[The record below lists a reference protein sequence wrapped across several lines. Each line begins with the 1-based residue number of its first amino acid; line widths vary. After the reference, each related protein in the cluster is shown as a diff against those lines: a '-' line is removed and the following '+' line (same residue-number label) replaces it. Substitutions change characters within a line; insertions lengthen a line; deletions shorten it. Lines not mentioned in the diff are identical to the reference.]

1 MTEEIQIAFEL
12 DDKGMVGRQCPATDC
27 ERYFKLKP
35 GTGLN
40 TDVTQCP
47 YCGNKSPSGD
57 FLTTDQR
64 EYAISVAAREI
75 VGPLIK
81 QFARSVERQ
90 NRRQTKGLIRLDV
103 SVRYDPVPIH
113 NYVEEQLETEVI
125 CDQCGLEFAVYGV
138 FASCPDCGQL
148 NALKVLLSSLETA
161 KKKLALSKDRGLEQD
176 LRRDFLKDAL
186 ASSIGAFDAYGKALR
201 AHRAMAG
208 FSARSSLFQDIE
220 MLDAELC
227 AAGMPGVEQLIGTSA
242 WEDMKWFFQ
251 SRHVYSHNAGV
262 VDTRFVAKQ
271 PTHASL
277 LGRLLPLDATR
288 VEKNIEELGR
298 LARKLDS
305 RIT

>member
-1 MTEEIQIAFEL
+1 MTEEIQIEFEL
-12 DDKGMVGRQCPATDC
+12 DDKGMVGRQCPNADC

-40 TDVTQCP
+40 TDVTRCP

-64 EYAISVAAREI
+64 KHAISVATREI
-75 VGPLIK
+75 VGPRVK

-90 NRRQTKGLIRLDV
+90 NRRQPKGLIRFDV

-113 NYVEEQLETEVI
+113 NYVEKQLETEVI

-138 FASCPDCGQL
+138 FASCPDCGHL

-161 KKKLALSKDRGLEQD
+161 KKKLALSKDESLDED

-186 ASSIGAFDAYGKALR
+186 NGSVAAFDAYGKALR
-201 AHRAMAG
+201 TNLTKTS
-208 FSARSSLFQDIE
+208 FNARPNLFQDIE
-220 MLDAELC
+220 ALDLELQ
-227 AAGMPGVEQLIGTSA
+227 AVGIPSVEQMIGTLA

-251 SRHVYSHNAGV
+251 ARHVYSHNAGV
-262 VDTRFVAKQ
+262 VDVQFVAKQ
-271 PTHASL
+271 PTYAQK
-277 LGRLLPLDATR
+277 LGRLLLLDADE
-288 VEKNIEELGR
+288 VLKNIGALEL
-298 LARKLDS
+298 LARDIDS
-305 RIT
+305 KVR

>member
-1 MTEEIQIAFEL
+1 M
-12 DDKGMVGRQCPATDC
+12 
-27 ERYFKLKP
+27 
-35 GTGLN
+35 
-40 TDVTQCP
+40 
-47 YCGNKSPSGD
+47 
-57 FLTTDQR
+57 
-64 EYAISVAAREI
+64 AAREI

-208 FSARSSLFQDIE
+208 FSARSNLFQDIE

>member
-1 MTEEIQIAFEL
+1 MTYL
-12 DDKGMVGRQCPATDC
+12 CDMTP
-27 ERYFKLKP
+27 
-35 GTGLN
+35 
-40 TDVTQCP
+40 CP
-47 YCGNKSPSGD
+47 Y
-57 FLTTDQR
+57 TTMLR
-64 EYAISVAAREI
+64 
-75 VGPLIK
+75 
-81 QFARSVERQ
+81 
-90 NRRQTKGLIRLDV
+90 N
-103 SVRYDPVPIH
+103 
-113 NYVEEQLETEVI
+113 QLETEVI
-125 CDQCGLEFAVYGV
+125 CDQCGLEFAIYGV

-161 KKKLALSKDRGLEQD
+161 TKKLALSEDQSLEED

-186 ASSIGAFDAYGKALR
+186 TSSIGAFDAYGKALR
-201 AHRAMAG
+201 AHRVMTG
-208 FSARSSLFQDIE
+208 FSVRSNLFQDIE

-227 AAGMPGVEQLIGTSA
+227 AAGIPGVEQLIGTSA

-277 LGRLLPLDATR
+277 LGRLLPLDPAR

-298 LARKLDS
+298 LARNLDS